1 MAERKLPKLETGV
14 RFPSPALL
22 DVNYEHLEAAW
33 RGDPE
38 GDAWLDSL
46 PRLVEEC
53 SDRWSLELGEPWSN
67 SAGSLTMPATRAGE
81 RLVLKIGFPDR
92 EGLHQADALRRW
104 AGNGAVRLIDHDPE
118 RRAMLLERCDPGTPL
133 STIDPAAALG
143 VLIELLPRTWVPAGA
158 PFRPLADEAA
168 QLTTEMLDAWERIER
183 SIDERLIR
191 AAGEA
196 FEHLAATQGE
206 QVLVNQD
213 LHAEN
218 VLRAEREPWLVIDPD
233 PLAGER
239 EFGVVAI
246 VRGRELG
253 HRREAVLQRLDRVS
267 TELGLD
273 RERVRLWS
281 MAHTVSWAFD
291 GEPLTGHIEVATWLL
306 EAG

>member
-1 MAERKLPKLETGV
+1 MKRG
-14 RFPSPALL
+14 FDSPHPLFL
-22 DVNYEHLEAAW
+22 DVSYEHLEAAW
-33 RGDPE
+33 RGDPD
-38 GDAWLDSL
+38 GDAWLDVL

-53 SDRWSLELGEPWSN
+53 SSLWSLDLGEPWTN
-67 SAGSLTMPATRAGE
+67 SAGSLTMPATRGGE
-81 RLVLKIGFPDR
+81 RAVLKIQFPDR

-104 AGNGAVRLIDHDPE
+104 DGDGAVRLIDHDPE

-133 STIDPAAALG
+133 STIDPAAALS
-143 VLIELLPRTWVPAGA
+143 VLIELLPRSWVPAGA
-158 PFRPLADEAA
+158 PFRSLADEATE
-168 QLTTEMLDAWERIER
+168 LTAEMLDDWERTER

-191 AAGEA
+191 AAVEA

-213 LHAEN
+213 LHADN

-253 HRREAVLQRLDRVS
+253 HSREAVLQRFDRVS
-267 TELGLD
+267 GELGLD
-273 RERVRLWS
+273 RNRVRLWS
-281 MAHTVSWAFD
+281 MAHTLSWAFD
-291 GEPLTGHIEVATWLL
+291 DEPLPGHIEVARWLL
-306 EAG
+306 DAG